1 MIDRNA
7 DILDRLLYAKDKIRG
22 PGAPLVRD
30 SITEI
35 EKLRTDCQ
43 RLVKLL
49 MSEYVVFHERL
60 IEELDETLKSYLG
73 NSNG

>member
-49 MSEYVVFHERL
+49 MSEYVFFHERL